1 MTLRGELL
9 SRISSSRLFVAGGGD
24 ADRSLLHRCAGDLV
38 VDHHALVVAV
48 EAEVYA
54 LFPVLHGHSQSVL
67 GEGAGAGQ
75 CGGDQQGGENLVHDL
90 FLQKRFVLEELYV
103 SEGWRRGELLL
114 QVSVMYSHPDVLDRG
129 LF

>member
-1 MTLRGELL
+1 
-9 SRISSSRLFVAGGGD
+9 V
-24 ADRSLLHRCAGDLV
+24 
-38 VDHHALVVAV
+38 
-48 EAEVYA
+48 
-54 LFPVLHGHSQSVL
+54 
-67 GEGAGAGQ
+67 
-75 CGGDQQGGENLVHDL
+75 